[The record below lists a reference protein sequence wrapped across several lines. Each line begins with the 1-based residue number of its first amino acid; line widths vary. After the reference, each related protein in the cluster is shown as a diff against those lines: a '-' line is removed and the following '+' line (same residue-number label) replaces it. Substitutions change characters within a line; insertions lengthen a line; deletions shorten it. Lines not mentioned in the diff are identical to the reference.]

1 MMPPGGKDFFA
12 GRGGGYGELWGYLQT
27 GYFFILTT
35 MDNMNV
41 IDGRCSAMCRVAA
54 SGRKKRGGRKAAA
67 DVGFLATIDLQIAE
81 LQEQQLFG
89 RANGYL
95 SARSSFGRFLAES
108 GCGCR
113 LDSSQGDCG
122 MDIRLSDV
130 TAALIR
136 EYERWLR
143 GNSVTR
149 NTMSFYMRELRAVF
163 NRAVRKYGLVVENPF
178 AYVYTGNDRTA
189 KRNVNRTV
197 VQRLI
202 NLDLS
207 GSKGLEFA
215 KDMFLFSFLTRG
227 MPFVDIAYLRW
238 SAIKGRT
245 LTYCRHKTGQQI
257 RQTLEPQAMKII
269 ERWHVPG
276 SEMVFPILDATL
288 DEALLYRKYRSAL
301 SLHNKRLR
309 QISEKLGDD
318 VHLTSYVARH
328 TWATLAWEC
337 DIPLFE
343 ISLALGHTS
352 ERTTRIYLDTMKYSR
367 LDRHCRRVAKKFR
380 FNSMQ

>member
-1 MMPPGGKDFFA
+1 MNK
-12 GRGGGYGELWGYLQT
+12 
-27 GYFFILTT
+27 I
-35 MDNMNV
+35 NV
-41 IDGRCSAMCRVAA
+41 IDGCCAAVGRVAA
-54 SGRKKRGGRKAAA
+54 SGRKSKIVRKTAA
-67 DVGFLATIDLQIAE
+67 DVGFLAAIDAEIAE
-81 LQEQQLFG
+81 LRHRQCFG
-89 RANGYL
+89 RVNGYT
-95 SARSSFGRFLAES
+95 SARRSFERFLAES
-108 GCGCR
+108 GCGADDYDGCCNHKNSGKSAFSCSVSADACASTEDNNR
-113 LDSSQGDCG
+113 ADV
-122 MDIRLSDV
+122 RLSDV

-143 GNSVTR
+143 GNGVTR

-163 NRAVRKYGLVVENPF
+163 NRAARKYGLVVENPF
-178 AYVYTGNDRTA
+178 ADVYTGNDRTA

>member
-1 MMPPGGKDFFA
+1 MYK
-12 GRGGGYGELWGYLQT
+12 
-27 GYFFILTT
+27 I
-35 MDNMNV
+35 NV
-41 IDGRCSAMCRVAA
+41 IDGCCAAVGRVAA
-54 SGRKKRGGRKAAA
+54 SGRKSKIVRKTAA
-67 DVGFLATIDLQIAE
+67 DVGFLAAIDAEIAE
-81 LQEQQLFG
+81 LRHRQCFG
-89 RANGYL
+89 RVNGYT
-95 SARSSFGRFLAES
+95 SARRSFERFLAES
-108 GCGCR
+108 GCGADDYDGCCNHKNSGKSAFSCSVSADACASTEDNSR
-113 LDSSQGDCG
+113 ADV
-122 MDIRLSDV
+122 RLSDV

-143 GNSVTR
+143 GNGVTR

-163 NRAVRKYGLVVENPF
+163 NRAARKYGLVVENPF
-178 AYVYTGNDRTA
+178 ADVYTGNDRTA

-301 SLHNKRLR
+301 SLQNKRLR

-328 TWATLAWEC
+328 TWATLAS
-337 DIPLFE
+337 DIDVPIE
-343 ISLALGHTS
+343 TISAALGHS
-352 ERTTRIYLDTMKYSR
+352 YGCATTAIYI
-367 LDRHCRRVAKKFR
+367 R
-380 FNSMQ
+380 FNQKKVDIAKRKVLDYVYNVNA

>member
-1 MMPPGGKDFFA
+1 
-12 GRGGGYGELWGYLQT
+12 
-27 GYFFILTT
+27 
-35 MDNMNV
+35 MDNMTV
-41 IDGRCSAMCRVAA
+41 IDGRRSAMCRVAA

-143 GNSVTR
+143 GNGVTR

-163 NRAVRKYGLVVENPF
+163 NRAARKYGLVVENPF
-178 AYVYTGNDRTA
+178 ADVYTGNDRTA

-301 SLHNKRLR
+301 SLQNKRLR

-352 ERTTRIYLDTMKYSR
+352 ERTTRIYLDTMRYSR